1 MTDWRNPFSEMGM
14 TDDEVEEELAK
25 LRLMNPT
32 WAGLTHARMDI
43 EEPRRAML
51 ALVVA
56 VENAKAAYLDAI
68 EHKLPRMEYS
78 KEKTDED

>member
-1 MTDWRNPFSEMGM
+1 MTDWRNPFNEMGM

-32 WAGLTHARMDI
+32 WAALTHARMDI
-43 EEPRRAML
+43 EDPRRTML

-68 EHKLPRMEYS
+68 EHKPPRMEYCS
-78 KEKTDED
+78 EESD